1 MSEKRVF
8 SISGM
13 RCTACS
19 GNVEKR
25 LKKLEGVSS
34 CEVSFSSQQAVVCA
48 DEKLVPDELI
58 VSTVSKLGFTAVP
71 VRQDSV
77 PEPEES
83 VNKSSKTGFILAA
96 AATAGLAAVSMG
108 HLMHGIVGAVTQI
121 LLCAVVIYAGR
132 NFYRRG
138 IPALLSGYP
147 DMDTL
152 ISCGSGAAAV
162 YSLFLVFTG
171 NTGHLHFDSAAMI
184 IFLVMCG
191 KSLEERV
198 RHNTIDAVRSLTGL
212 VPETAF
218 LVRGEEITEV
228 EASTLVKGDILQVN
242 SGSRVPADG
251 VVISGSGWADES
263 MFTGETLA
271 VEKLA
276 GSRVT
281 GGTLCTG
288 GAFRMR
294 AEKLGQDTLLSG
306 IIAMVKM
313 AQSAKAP
320 VARLADVA
328 AGYFTY
334 FVLGVSLLTF
344 IIHLACGHGLYL
356 AINFSLAAMVVSC
369 PCALGLATP
378 VALISA
384 VGRGAAS
391 GILIKSGE
399 ALERACKISCVAF
412 DKTGTLT
419 TGEITFEKM
428 FVCSGISGD
437 ELLKNLASAEQGTSH
452 PLAKSAVAAA
462 KEKNLDLSV
471 SLNGFV
477 NTPGK
482 GISVEIDGQQWLFG
496 SETYLKECGVDTS
509 NAPDA
514 GIYSTVYISCDGKLA
529 GVAAFGSQL
538 RRNAA
543 ETVRRLHA
551 MGIRCVMLSGDRQRV
566 ALDAARKTGMDE
578 CRAGLLPQEKLQYVQ
593 ELQQKGVL
601 AMVGDGVNDA
611 PALAR
616 ADIGIA
622 VGGGS
627 ACACDAAGIVIVG
640 DDICQVAR
648 AVSLSRAAMRVIK
661 QNLFWAFFYNLIAIP
676 AAAGAFYAFGLPALP
691 PGVCAGAMAASSLTV
706 VLNAARLKG
715 IKL

>member
-25 LKKLEGVSS
+25 LKKLEGVIS
-34 CEVSFSSQQAVVCA
+34 CEVSFASQQAVVCA
-48 DEKLVPDELI
+48 DESVSDELI
-58 VSTVSKLGFTAVP
+58 ISTVAKLGFTAVP
-71 VRQDSV
+71 ERADSA
-77 PEPEES
+77 PEPETPCS
-83 VNKSSKTGFILAA
+83 SSSKSRFIFAA
-96 AATAGLAAVSMG
+96 AATAALIAISMG
-108 HLMHGIVGAVTQI
+108 HLMHGTAGAVIQI
-121 LLCAVVIYAGR
+121 LLTSVVIYAGR
-132 NFYRRG
+132 NFFRRG

-152 ISCGSGAAAV
+152 ISCGSGAAV
-162 YSLFLVFTG
+162 IYSLFLVFSG
-171 NTGHLHFDSAAMI
+171 SAGHLHFDSAAMI

-198 RHNTIDAVRSLTGL
+198 RRNTIDAVRSLAEL

-218 LVRGEEITEV
+218 LVRGSEIVEV
-228 EASTLVKGDILQVN
+228 KASTLVKGDILQVN

-251 VVISGSGWADES
+251 VVVSGSGWVDES

-271 VEKLA
+271 VEKLDGA
-276 GSRVT
+276 QVT

-306 IIAMVKM
+306 IIDMVKM

-320 VARLADVA
+320 VARLADTA

-334 FVLGVSLLTF
+334 FVLGAALLTL
-344 IIHLACGHGLYL
+344 IIHLACGNGAYL
-356 AINFSLAAMVVSC
+356 AINFALSVMVVSC

-378 VALISA
+378 VAIIAA

-399 ALERACKISCVAF
+399 ALERACKISCAAF

-419 TGEITFEKM
+419 SGEITLEKI
-428 FVCSGISGD
+428 FVCSGISET
-437 ELLKNLASAEQGTSH
+437 ELLKNLASAEQGTAH
-452 PLAKSAVAAA
+452 PLAKSAVSAA
-462 KEKNLDLSV
+462 KEKGLDLNSR
-471 SLNGFV
+471 LNGFV
-477 NTPGK
+477 NTPGR
-482 GISVEIDGQQWLFG
+482 GISVEIEDRQWLFG
-496 SETYLKECGVDTS
+496 SKAYLEDCGVDTAG
-509 NAPDA
+509 APDA
-514 GIYSTVYISCDGKLA
+514 GIYSTIYISCDGRLA
-529 GVAAFGSQL
+529 GVAAFGSKL

-543 ETVRRLHA
+543 ETVSRLHA
-551 MGIRCVMLSGDRQRV
+551 MGIRCVMLSGDRQKTAEAV
-566 ALDAARKTGMDE
+566 AQSVGIDE
-578 CRAGLLPQEKLQYVQ
+578 CRAGLLPQEKLQIVQ
-593 ELQQKGVL
+593 ELQKKGVL

-622 VGGGS
+622 IGGGS

-640 DDICQVAR
+640 DDIYQVAR

-661 QNLFWAFFYNLIAIP
+661 QNLFWAFFYNLAAIP